1 MDAIQPVGAG
11 MSPGLGPAAGVPVS
25 SAGTAGG
32 AMAGASASASAYS
45 ATSLVME
52 SGSQMIMAQDAGG
65 GDRVEQMLK
74 ALILLLVLLQMQDE
88 ESKDKTL
95 PMLMMLADAFASQ
108 GRSTMAVASY
118 QSLSLTQVSAVEVA
132 TGSFAMSGG
141 GAAAG
146 GQAGGQIDVVA

>member
-11 MSPGLGPAAGVPVS
+11 MSPGLGLAAGVPAV
-25 SAGTAGG
+25 SAGAGG
-32 AMAGASASASAYS
+32 GAAAQASASMSTYS
-45 ATSLVME
+45 ATSLMSE
-52 SGSQMIMAQDAGG
+52 SGTQMIMSQDAG

-74 ALILLLVLLQMQDE
+74 ALILMLVLLQMQDE
-88 ESKDKTL
+88 DSKDQTL

-118 QSLSLTQVSAVEVA
+118 QSLSLTPVSAVEVS
-132 TGSFAMSGG
+132 TGSLAMSSG

-146 GQAGGQIDVVA
+146 GQAGQQIDIVA

>member
-1 MDAIQPVGAG
+1 
-11 MSPGLGPAAGVPVS
+11 
-25 SAGTAGG
+25 
-32 AMAGASASASAYS
+32 
-45 ATSLVME
+45 ME
-52 SGSQMIMAQDAGG
+52 SGSQMIMTQNAGG

-95 PMLMMLADAFASQ
+95 PMLMMLADAFASE

-132 TGSFAMSGG
+132 TGSFAMSSG